1 MFVTRL
7 LDMLIILLL
16 VKQQET
22 DSCYLGIWICT
33 TYIDMHYALYTTL
46 CFLETLDTFVCKYMF
61 EYNL

>member
-22 DSCYLGIWICT
+22 EHCYLGI
-33 TYIDMHYALYTTL
+33 
-46 CFLETLDTFVCKYMF
+46 
-61 EYNL
+61 

>member
-22 DSCYLGIWICT
+22 DSCYLGI
-33 TYIDMHYALYTTL
+33 
-46 CFLETLDTFVCKYMF
+46 
-61 EYNL
+61 